1 MVETRAEKILGMAVR
16 RGRWNAP
23 VTILP
28 EQAKLILEAMPPQRP
43 VKQSHVN
50 ALIDQMKRGLWAL
63 TNETI
68 AFDEDGLLFDGQ
80 HRMWACFLSATPIEV
95 LCCFNE
101 PRENFTKI
109 GTVMSR
115 RREGDVL
122 VIEGVASS
130 LRVGTTIANAAR
142 WIWSYERGRNPT
154 LSRIEPGWG
163 EAERAA
169 TMAAHPGIVDAAE
182 EFRARPIRLLP
193 MTPLVALATLFREAD
208 DAKAAI
214 FLHQIASGEGLQAG
228 DPALTLRNR
237 AISGGAGLGIRTARR
252 KPECELAYCMARA
265 WNAFFEGRSIDR
277 LFGSQAP
284 HTERVRQGG
293 LDPFPRIAGHKPSA
307 LTQLAKG
314 AS

>member
-1 MVETRAEKILGMAVR
+1 VIGALRAV
-16 RGRWNAP
+16 
-23 VTILP
+23 
-28 EQAKLILEAMPPQRP
+28 
-43 VKQSHVN
+43 S
-50 ALIDQMKRGLWAL
+50 
-63 TNETI
+63 
-68 AFDEDGLLFDGQ
+68 
-80 HRMWACFLSATPIEV
+80 
-95 LCCFNE
+95 
-101 PRENFTKI
+101 
-109 GTVMSR
+109 
-115 RREGDVL
+115 
-122 VIEGVASS
+122 
-130 LRVGTTIANAAR
+130 RVGTTIANAAR

-169 TMAAHPGIVDAAE
+169 TMAAHPGIVDTAE

-228 DPALTLRNR
+228 DPALTLRPRRRRRTRHSNR
-237 AISGGAGLGIRTARR
+237 APQA
-252 KPECELAYCMARA
+252 ECELAYCMARA